1 MCLANAVDSWSSNG
15 NSTSSRMIWGQF
27 LFRVYIFFMRRRAI
41 YGDER
46 VVLEKTLFT
55 VGFFR
60 SKLHQVLVSKA
71 VWGQMFLINIDSQKN
86 RNAAQTLK

>member
-1 MCLANAVDSWSSNG
+1 
-15 NSTSSRMIWGQF
+15 
-27 LFRVYIFFMRRRAI
+27 MRRRAI

-71 VWGQMFLINIDSQKN
+71 VLGQMFLINIDSQKN